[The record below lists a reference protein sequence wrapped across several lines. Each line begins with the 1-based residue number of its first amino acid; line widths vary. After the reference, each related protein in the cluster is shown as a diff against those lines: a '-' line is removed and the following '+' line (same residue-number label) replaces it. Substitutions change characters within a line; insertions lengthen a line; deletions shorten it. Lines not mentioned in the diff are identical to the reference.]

1 MRRLVELLIELLIHV
16 LPREAEEKLN
26 GIMVKL
32 NGGNK
37 QGKKQIMQ
45 GNDDNLIISHEQLEH
60 QSEYVS
66 RNPMHKRPCCI

>member
-37 QGKKQIMQ
+37 QGKK
-45 GNDDNLIISHEQLEH
+45 
-60 QSEYVS
+60 
-66 RNPMHKRPCCI
+66 